1 MPTVFVPPQL
11 KTLTGGVEKLE
22 LDGGNVRSV
31 IAALE
36 ARFPGVRDRLCQD
49 DELRPGLSVSVN
61 GRVSSLG
68 LFQKLQPQDEVHFI
82 PAIGGG

>member
-31 IAALE
+31 IAALDV
-36 ARFPGVRDRLCQD
+36 RFAGVRDRLCQD

-68 LFQKLQPQDEVHFI
+68 LFQQLQPQDEVHFI